1 MCSLPVGPNGCPL
14 LAQSGHHNCGLGMS
28 ALGGKADIHRRRDFY
43 VEMMCEFHRAERTI
57 ERDGGAILQVRLH
70 EDYIRTLA
78 GSDLFQR
85 IDRSSSDTLAPMSV
99 RDGEIVDIDLA
110 PLLLK
115 FLQYAYAA
123 RPPTTVFSTIAT
135 TTMKCSLPSKFV
147 RYSSLG
153 MACWY
158 VSLSL
163 KACPNTRSNSLRS
176 VTSSIVNRR

>member
-1 MCSLPVGPNGCPL
+1 MRRTLQIKTYRSDAFTSAFGTRRTSQLR
-14 LAQSGHHNCGLGMS
+14 LGMS
-28 ALGGKADIHRRRDFY
+28 ALAGKADIHRRRDFY

-57 ERDGGAILQVRLH
+57 ERDGGVILQVRLH

-135 TTMKCSLPSKFV
+135 
-147 RYSSLG
+147 
-153 MACWY
+153 
-158 VSLSL
+158 
-163 KACPNTRSNSLRS
+163 
-176 VTSSIVNRR
+176 